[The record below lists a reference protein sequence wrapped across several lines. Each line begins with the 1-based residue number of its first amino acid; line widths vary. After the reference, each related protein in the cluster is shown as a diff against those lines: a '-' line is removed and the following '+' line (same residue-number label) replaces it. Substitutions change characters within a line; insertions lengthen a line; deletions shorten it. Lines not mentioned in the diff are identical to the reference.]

1 MSEQIAVWNTG
12 AHYTEHG
19 QRIAATIV
27 DGVDDY
33 KKPQYGIV
41 FVDHDRMIDGFIP
54 LTPGARVRDL
64 RQQTQHNYDYGNY
77 SGAYNFS
84 AVVRELR
91 DAIFAKD

>member
-1 MSEQIAVWNTG
+1 MSEKIAVWNTG
-12 AHYTEHG
+12 AHYSENG

-54 LTPGARVRDL
+54 LTPGARVQDL
-64 RQQTQHNYDYGNY
+64 RRQAQHNYDYGNY

-91 DAIFAKD
+91 NAIFAQD